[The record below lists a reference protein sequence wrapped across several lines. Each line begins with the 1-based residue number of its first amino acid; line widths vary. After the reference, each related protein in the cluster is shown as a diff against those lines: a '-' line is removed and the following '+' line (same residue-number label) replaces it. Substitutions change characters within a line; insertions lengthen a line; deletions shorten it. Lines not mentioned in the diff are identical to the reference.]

1 MTEHNFDPAWASPPG
16 ETIADILEEQRLTQN
31 DFAERIGQSAKY
43 ARDLLHGDVELTKDV
58 AERLAKFIGGTV
70 TFWINRETQY
80 RESIVRLREKLDPK
94 VAKEFL
100 RELPLNDMI
109 QMGWVQTV
117 QDVKGEA
124 AACLQFFG
132 VADVDSFRESY
143 ADVLKTAFRTSPT
156 FKNDPTA
163 VAAWLRQGELEAAKL
178 DCAEWNP
185 VKFRANLG
193 DIRAL
198 TRERDPQMFLPE
210 LQLQCADCG
219 VAVLVIK
226 TPNGCRASGAVRILP
241 RGRRMILL
249 SARYLTDDHF
259 WFTFFHEAG
268 HLLLH
273 DGEALLLEGMGT
285 ISDKEENEANEFA
298 SNVLIP
304 PNRRQE
310 MLNLPFDA
318 KAIMRFAKE
327 IGVSRG
333 VVVGQLQHAGKIK
346 HGHFRN
352 LKFSFQWD

>member
-1 MTEHNFDPAWASPPG
+1 MTDHNFDPGWASPPG
-16 ETIADILEEQRLTQN
+16 ETIADVLEEQRLSRN

-43 ARDLLHGDVELTKDV
+43 ARDLLRGEAELTKDV
-58 AERLAKFIGGTV
+58 AERLAKVIGGTV

-80 RESIVRLREKLDPK
+80 RESIVRLREQLDPE
-94 VAKEFL
+94 VAKGFL

-109 QMGWVQTV
+109 KMGWVESV
-117 QDVKGEA
+117 HDVKGKA
-124 AACLQFFG
+124 AVCLQFFG

-143 ADVLKTAFRTSPT
+143 ADVLKTAFRTSPK
-156 FKNDPTA
+156 FKNDPAA
-163 VAAWLRQGELEAAKL
+163 VAAWLRQGELVAAKL

-185 VKFRANLG
+185 DEFHAILG
-193 DIRAL
+193 DVRAL
-198 TRERDPQMFLPE
+198 TRERDPKVFLPE
-210 LQLQCADCG
+210 LQRQCASCG
-219 VAVLVIK
+219 VAALVIK
-226 TPNGCRASGAVRILP
+226 APNGCRASGAVRILP
-241 RGRRMILL
+241 RDRRMILL

-273 DGEALLLEGMGT
+273 DGEALLLEGIGT
-285 ISDKEENEANEFA
+285 ISNKEENEADAFS
-298 SNVLIP
+298 SNILIP
-304 PNRRQE
+304 PNRRHE

-333 VVVGQLQHAGKIK
+333 VVVGQLQHAGKLK

-352 LKFSFQWD
+352 LKFSFHWG

>member
-16 ETIADILEEQRLTQN
+16 ETIADILEEQRLSQN
-31 DFAERIGQSAKY
+31 DFAQRIGQSAKH
-43 ARDLLHGDVELTKDV
+43 ARDLLHGNAELTKDI
-58 AERLAKFIGGTV
+58 AERLAKVLGGTV
-70 TFWINRETQY
+70 TFWVNRERQY
-80 RESIVRLREKLDPK
+80 RESIVRLRDQLDPEI
-94 VAKEFL
+94 AKQFL

-117 QDVKGEA
+117 QDVKGKA

-143 ADVLKTAFRTSPT
+143 ADVLKTPFRTSPI
-156 FKNDPTA
+156 FKNDPAA

-178 DCAEWNP
+178 DCAEWNS
-185 VKFRANLG
+185 KAFSAILAG
-193 DIRAL
+193 IREL
-198 TRERDPQMFLPE
+198 TRERDPRVFLPE
-210 LQLQCADCG
+210 LQRRCAACG
-219 VAVLVIK
+219 VAILVIK
-226 TPNGCRASGAVRILP
+226 APNGCRASGAVRILS

-273 DGEALLLEGMGT
+273 DGEALLLEGTGT
-285 ISDKEENEANEFA
+285 ISDKEENEANEFS
-298 SNVLIP
+298 SNILIP
-304 PNRRQE
+304 PERRQE